1 MLPQPDQL
9 SSYHNE
15 QMRAWNEF
23 MYAPMMGV
31 GQPYGTVGK
40 AGPNESSMPVRTTVA
55 NNYAGLSTAPATDGT
70 GTQVSGASD
79 IGGGAADGAAG
90 SY

>member
-1 MLPQPDQL
+1 MRPKQEQL

-15 QMRAWNEF
+15 QMRAYNEL

-31 GQPYGTVGK
+31 GRPYETIGK
-40 AGPNESSMPVRTTVA
+40 ATPGWYGYPINYVNA
-55 NNYAGLSTAPATDGT
+55 NNYAGLSMGAATAGT
-70 GTQVSGASD
+70 GPEVSGASD